1 MAAELDTIKVASGI
15 ILNEHKC
22 VKCLTCYRVCPFD
35 AIILTPKKVSIDL
48 EKCQVC
54 GLCASLCPAQVI
66 DPAYYNTGSL
76 LEYVN
81 KKQNELNTD
90 TLVIM
95 CRGSTPPSC
104 EIIDILKEHD
114 VSKFVPLRLPCVGR
128 IPTEFY
134 IETLLAGIKKIIMI
148 QCDLVSCRMKK
159 GSDNSSVKIET
170 VRELL
175 DELDYDQDVF
185 TVIENPL
192 KAEYF
197 TDKCVG
203 CDKCVFICPYD
214 AIKAQ
219 PLATPELD
227 LETCRGCGAC
237 ALICPHLAIQLRGFE
252 FDSSVDAMHNLI
264 SELES
269 KAGKDAPK
277 ILVYCCQWSEYSE
290 LDNAQNGFLQDNAA
304 IVEIP
309 CANGLDPVQVMDA
322 LRSGFDGVFVV
333 VCADEDCKLKE
344 GRATADINFAA
355 VEKTL
360 KKLEML
366 DRFEIVN
373 HSPRYVDEFRSKLES
388 FISKIS
394 KLPDK
399 RSGGEV

>member
-1 MAAELDTIKVASGI
+1 MAVEPETTTIAPGI
-15 ILNEHKC
+15 KLNEHKC

-35 AIILTPKKVSIDL
+35 AIVLTPKKVNIDI
-48 EKCQVC
+48 EKCQIC

-66 DPAYYNTGSL
+66 DPEYYDNDTL
-76 LEYVN
+76 IKYVQDKKLELDS
-81 KKQNELNTD
+81 E

-104 EIIDILKEHD
+104 DIIELLKKECVD
-114 VSKFVPLRLPCVGR
+114 KFIPLRLPCVGR
-128 IPTEFY
+128 VHTEFY
-134 IETLLAGIKKIIMI
+134 LESLLAGIKKIILI
-148 QCDLVSCRMKK
+148 QCDDISCRMKK
-159 GSDNSSVKIET
+159 GSENSSVKVEMI
-170 VRELL
+170 REILNEMDHDDNVL
-175 DELDYDQDVF
+175 

-192 KAEYF
+192 KAEYL

-214 AIKAQ
+214 AIKAK
-219 PLATPELD
+219 PLATPEID

-252 FDSSVDAMHNLI
+252 YNPSVEAMHKIKN
-264 SELES
+264 ELES
-269 KAGKDAPK
+269 KAGKETPK

-290 LDNAQNGFLQDNAA
+290 LDNVQNGILQDNVA

-322 LRSGFDGVFVV
+322 FRSGFDGVLVV

-344 GRATADINFAA
+344 GRATAEVNFAA
-355 VEKTL
+355 IEKTL
-360 KKLEML
+360 KNLGMV
-366 DRFEIVN
+366 DRFKIVN
-373 HSPRYVDEFRSKLES
+373 HSPRYLGEFDSKLGS

-394 KLPDK
+394 NLPDK
-399 RSGGEV
+399 GSGGEN